1 MRTQILKGL
10 ATASVLG
17 AMLVGSGNAQAA
29 DVKAK
34 VPFSFA
40 VNKKVLPP
48 GPYSISPTGNSAL
61 MIIGTGTGAVTTS
74 QRMESAKADTPKLV
88 FHRYGSEYILREVW
102 TGGGVGRLLPEP
114 RRERELASTP
124 GTNGTSTASYERVEI
139 PLL

>member
-1 MRTQILKGL
+1 MRTQILKGI

-17 AMLVGSGNAQAA
+17 AMLVGSGSVQAA

-34 VPFSFA
+34 VPFSFT

-48 GPYSISPTGNSAL
+48 GPYSISSTGNSVLMVIGFGNGAL
-61 MIIGTGTGAVTTS
+61 TMS
-74 QRMESAKADTPKLV
+74 HSLESAKADTPKLV

-102 TGGGVGRLLPEP
+102 TGGGQGRQLPET
-114 RRERELASTP
+114 RRERELSSART
-124 GTNGTSTASYERVEI
+124 GASTASYQRVEI

>member
-1 MRTQILKGL
+1 MRTHILKGI

-29 DVKAK
+29 DVKAR

-48 GPYSISPTGNSAL
+48 GPYSISSTGATAL
-61 MIIGTGTGAVTTS
+61 MIRGTSSGAMTVA
-74 QRMESAKADTPKLV
+74 QRLESPAAGPKLV
-88 FHRYGSEYILREVW
+88 FHRYGDEYILREVW

-114 RRERELASTP
+114 RRERELAGTP
-124 GTNGTSTASYERVEI
+124 GPNGASTASFERVEI

>member
-17 AMLVGSGNAQAA
+17 AMLVGSGTAQAA
-29 DVKAK
+29 DVTAK
-34 VPFSFA
+34 VPFTFA

-48 GPYSISPTGNSAL
+48 GPYSISSTGNTAL
-61 MIIGTGTGAVTTS
+61 MITGPTKGALTVS
-74 QRMESAKADTPKLV
+74 QRLESAGTDTPKLV

-102 TGGGVGRLLPEP
+102 TGAGVGRLLPEP
-114 RRERELASTP
+114 RRERELAATS
-124 GTNGTSTASYERVEI
+124 NGSSTASYERVEI

>member
-1 MRTQILKGL
+1 MRTQILKGI

-34 VPFSFA
+34 VPFSFT

-48 GPYSISPTGNSAL
+48 GPYSISSTGNTAL
-61 MIIGTGTGAVTTS
+61 MIVGPTKGALTVS
-74 QRMESAKADTPKLV
+74 QRLESAGASGPKLV

-102 TGGGVGRLLPEP
+102 TGGGTGRLLPEP
-114 RRERELASTP
+114 RRERELASRA
-124 GTNGTSTASYERVEI
+124 GTNGTSTAAFERVEI

>member
-1 MRTQILKGL
+1 MRKQILKGI
-10 ATASVLG
+10 ATASVFG
-17 AMLVGSGNAQAA
+17 AMLVGSGHAQAA

-48 GPYSISPTGNSAL
+48 GPYAISPTGVSSV
-61 MIIGTGTGAVTTS
+61 MVVGTGTGALTTS
-74 QRMESAKADTPKLV
+74 QRTESAKADSPKLV
-88 FHRYGSEYILREVW
+88 FHRYGDTYILREIW
-102 TGGGVGRLLPEP
+102 TGGGEGRLLPEP

-124 GTNGTSTASYERVEI
+124 SGASTASYERVEI

>member
-1 MRTQILKGL
+1 MRTQILKGI

-40 VNKKVLPP
+40 VNKKILPP
-48 GPYSISPTGNSAL
+48 GPYSVTSTGVSTL
-61 MIIGTGTGAVTTS
+61 MVVGLGDGAVTGA
-74 QRMESAKADTPKLV
+74 QRTESRQADTPKLV

-114 RRERELASTP
+114 RRERELASSP
-124 GTNGTSTASYERVEI
+124 GTNGTSTAAFERVEI